1 MYFQPKIYYTGI
13 VSGNITLK
21 VKWFTPDGVL
31 STGNSSP
38 SGFSQSHEYYFSGDD
53 NKKILRSWGGKDKG
67 HWKAGTYRIEIW
79 YKDVCLKTKTF
90 TIYWNYKQLRP
101 TQNREYKMG
110 LFDFFN
116 REKNEKTIPM
126 KIIILFLLLSA
137 TFSTFAQTPD
147 TIQTPP
153 DYLDFDRVKIE
164 VALQQ
169 YDSVMYGDLKEYP
182 FGIVFQ
188 DGKGGVYDFRNAELV
203 TEIIYENL
211 NYAGPQEGENDTY
224 HIFRWENDEEYGLI
238 SVSESDGGVMGI
250 SYKKEE
256 VKKEKQWYFKT
267 RHRTAITREHA
278 DSNQ

>member
-1 MYFQPKIYYTGI
+1 
-13 VSGNITLK
+13 
-21 VKWFTPDGVL
+21 
-31 STGNSSP
+31 
-38 SGFSQSHEYYFSGDD
+38 
-53 NKKILRSWGGKDKG
+53 
-67 HWKAGTYRIEIW
+67 
-79 YKDVCLKTKTF
+79 
-90 TIYWNYKQLRP
+90 
-101 TQNREYKMG
+101 
-110 LFDFFN
+110 
-116 REKNEKTIPM
+116 M

-164 VALQQ
+164 VALHQ

-188 DGKGGVYDFRNAELV
+188 DGKAGVYDFRNAELV

-211 NYAGPQEGENDTY
+211 NYAGPQEGETDTY

-238 SVSESDGGVMGI
+238 SVSESDASVMGI

-256 VKKEKQWYFKT
+256 VKKEKQ
-267 RHRTAITREHA
+267 
-278 DSNQ
+278 